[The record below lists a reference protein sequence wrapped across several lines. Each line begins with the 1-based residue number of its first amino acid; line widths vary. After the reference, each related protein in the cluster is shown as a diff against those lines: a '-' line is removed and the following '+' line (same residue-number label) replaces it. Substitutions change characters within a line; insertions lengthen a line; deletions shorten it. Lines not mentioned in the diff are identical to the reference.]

1 MALEKKNILILG
13 GAGFLGSHLADHL
26 VAYHQVICV
35 DNFISGSQ
43 ENIDHLLRNPNFAF
57 IKHDMTM
64 PLDLESYPE
73 LAKFKIKARGLAE
86 IYNMACPTSAKNF
99 EQHRLETANANSW
112 GTKNAL
118 DLAVKYNAKFL
129 HLSSSVVYGPR
140 PTDKQPFSEENI
152 GLVNHLTPRA
162 CYDEGKRFA
171 ETLVYTYRLTHD
183 LDTKIARVFTAYG
196 PRMKLFDG
204 QMIPDFIV
212 NALNGEDLT
221 IYGDK
226 EFSRSLC
233 YVSDVID
240 GLVRLMESDI
250 NEPINFG
257 SAQEITLAEVAK
269 KIISL
274 TKSSSKIVYQDPLDF
289 MTPLGLPNID
299 KAKELLGW
307 LPVVLLEDGLKKT
320 IDYARTEK
328 GTIRLDAG
336 DF

>member
-13 GAGFLGSHLADHL
+13 GAGFLGSHLSDHL

-57 IKHDMTM
+57 IKHDMTS

-73 LAKFKIKARGLAE
+73 LDKFKIKARGLAE

-99 EQHRLETANANSW
+99 EKHRLATATANSW

-140 PTDKQPFSEENI
+140 PTDNHLLSEEMV

-171 ETLVYTYRLTHD
+171 ETLVYTYRLTHKI
-183 LDTKIARVFTAYG
+183 DTKIARVFTAYG

-212 NALNGEDLT
+212 NALNGENLT

-226 EFSRSLC
+226 DFSRSLC

-257 SAQEITLAEVAK
+257 SAQEITLVDVAK

-274 TKSSSKIVYQDPLDF
+274 TKSSSKIVYQDALEF

-320 IDYARTEK
+320 IDYAQTEK
-328 GTIRLDAG
+328 GTIRLQATE
-336 DF
+336 